1 MSAETPITSTGGPA
15 VARSSATSTGGTDT
29 SPVATTMSA
38 EGTDTSSADTAT
50 VARGTDTSLAETHCE
65 HKDEPG
71 AIPRTSDPITNR
83 WTVMHGALR
92 WWPIALLI
100 TLLVA
105 PYSVLPVPGL
115 VDGPLGS
122 PGSLQLIALCLL
134 YGALATGYDLLLGR
148 TGLLSFGHAL
158 YFATGLYGTDLGML
172 ELQLPFV
179 AAALFGIACAAALA
193 LLLGSVSLRVTGIGF
208 SMVTL
213 AFAQAGAIL
222 VQRNP
227 GGVTGGEEGRS
238 APADLL
244 PSGLL
249 GIENT
254 ANLYW
259 IAVGYLVL
267 TVAAVHWAVNSPAG
281 RVWEGIKENERRVE
295 VLGLRPYG
303 YKLVAFVLSGVLAGL
318 GGVVYLLLT
327 GGATPQAAGSDATLA
342 LLVMVVLGGSGTRW
356 GPLLGGVLYTW
367 AGHRL
372 GDLANSHTVA
382 DLPAALR
389 VPLSQPLFLL
399 GALFVAVVYLLPGGL
414 ARLPARIRAA
424 RSARPARTPA
434 GARPARPTG
443 GTPA

>member
-1 MSAETPITSTGGPA
+1 VSAI
-15 VARSSATSTGGTDT
+15 
-29 SPVATTMSA
+29 
-38 EGTDTSSADTAT
+38 
-50 VARGTDTSLAETHCE
+50 L
-65 HKDEPG
+65 K
-71 AIPRTSDPITNR
+71 
-83 WTVMHGALR
+83 R
-92 WWPIALLI
+92 WWPLGLLAVLLI
-100 TLLVA
+100 A
-105 PYSVLPVPGL
+105 PYSAVPLPGL
-115 VDGPLGS
+115 LDGPLGS
-122 PGSLQLIALCLL
+122 PGSLQLIALCLV
-134 YGALATGYDLLLGR
+134 YGALASGYDLLLGR

-158 YFATGLYGTDLGML
+158 YFAAGLYATDLAML
-172 ELQLPFV
+172 ELRLPFV
-179 AAALFGIACAAALA
+179 LAALFGITCSVALA

-227 GGVTGGEEGRS
+227 GGLTGGEEGRS

-244 PSGLL
+244 PTALV

-259 IAVGYLVL
+259 IALAYLVL
-267 TVAAVHWAVNSPAG
+267 TLAVVHWTVNSPTGRIWAG
-281 RVWEGIKENERRVE
+281 IRENERRVE

-303 YKLVAFVLSGVLAGL
+303 FKLVAFVVAGGLAGA

-327 GGATPQAAGSDATLA
+327 GGATPQAATSDATLS

-372 GDLANSHTVA
+372 GDLANSDAVA

-414 ARLPARIRAA
+414 AKLPARLLTGRPG
-424 RSARPARTPA
+424 RSAKVSAAPAPE
-434 GARPARPTG
+434 GAV
-443 GTPA
+443 

>member
-1 MSAETPITSTGGPA
+1 M
-15 VARSSATSTGGTDT
+15 
-29 SPVATTMSA
+29 
-38 EGTDTSSADTAT
+38 
-50 VARGTDTSLAETHCE
+50 
-65 HKDEPG
+65 
-71 AIPRTSDPITNR
+71 PRTGDSVTNR
-83 WTVMHGALR
+83 STPVYRALR

-100 TLLVA
+100 SLLVA

-115 VDGPLGS
+115 LDGPLGS

-158 YFATGLYGTDLGML
+158 YFATGLYATDLGML
-172 ELQLPFV
+172 ELDLPF
-179 AAALFGIACAAALA
+179 AAAAVFGVACTVALA
-193 LLLGSVSLRVTGIGF
+193 LLLGSVSLRVSGIGF

-213 AFAQAGAIL
+213 AFAQAGSIL

-227 GGVTGGEEGRS
+227 GGITGGEEGRS
-238 APADLL
+238 APADHL
-244 PSGLL
+244 PAGLL

-259 IAVGYLVL
+259 IAVAYLAL
-267 TVAAVHWAVNSPAG
+267 TLGVVHRAVNSPTG
-281 RVWEGIKENERRVE
+281 RVWEGIRENERRVE

-303 YKLVAFVLSGVLAGL
+303 YKLVAFVLAGGLAGA

-327 GGATPQAAGSDATLA
+327 GGATPQAATSDATLA

-372 GDLANSHTVA
+372 GDLANSGTVA
-382 DLPAALR
+382 DLPAVLR
-389 VPLSQPLFLL
+389 APLSQPLFLL

-424 RSARPARTPA
+424 RSARATCPP
-434 GARPARPTG
+434 GGVRPARPTG
-443 GTPA
+443 GGPT

>member
-1 MSAETPITSTGGPA
+1 
-15 VARSSATSTGGTDT
+15 
-29 SPVATTMSA
+29 
-38 EGTDTSSADTAT
+38 
-50 VARGTDTSLAETHCE
+50 
-65 HKDEPG
+65 
-71 AIPRTSDPITNR
+71 
-83 WTVMHGALR
+83 MHRALR

-100 TLLVA
+100 SLLVA
-105 PYSVLPVPGL
+105 PYSALPVPGL
-115 VDGPLGS
+115 LDGPLGS
-122 PGSLQLIALCLL
+122 PGSLQLIALCLV

-158 YFATGLYGTDLGML
+158 YFATGLYATDLGML
-172 ELQLPFV
+172 ELDLPF
-179 AAALFGIACAAALA
+179 AAAAVFGVACSVVLA

-213 AFAQAGAIL
+213 AFAQAGSIL

-227 GGVTGGEEGRS
+227 GGITGGEEGRS
-238 APADLL
+238 APAGHL
-244 PSGLL
+244 PAGLL

-267 TVAAVHWAVNSPAG
+267 TLAVVHRAVNSPTG
-281 RVWEGIKENERRVE
+281 RVWQGIKENERRVE

-303 YKLVAFVLSGVLAGL
+303 YKLAAFVLAGGLAGA

-327 GGATPQAAGSDATLA
+327 GGATPQATTSDATLA

-372 GDLANSHTVA
+372 GDLANSATIA
-382 DLPAALR
+382 DLPAVLR

-414 ARLPARIRAA
+414 AGLPARIRAA
-424 RSARPARTPA
+424 RSARAVRTP
-434 GARPARPTG
+434 GGVHTARPTG
-443 GTPA
+443 GSPA